1 VSSEGAVHPLLR
13 EALARGVR
21 IDIGRGGHASFA
33 AARAVLEAG
42 IRPFTIG
49 ADVHGYTIKRPVD
62 VAWDAGYFDE
72 RGRSSRGDAAARLGG
87 PVVFSLA
94 QVMNELLGLGFSLTE
109 VVAMATRN
117 AAEVLGLGDEL
128 GSLAPGRVADVTV
141 IACERGAWR
150 VTDSLGATLEIPE
163 RLRPEFCLRA
173 GIVHRADSSLL
184 AESTADVA

>member
-1 VSSEGAVHPLLR
+1 MSKVSKAT
-13 EALARGVR
+13 
-21 IDIGRGGHASFA
+21 A
-33 AARAVLEAG
+33 ANTVLQGPVEDHNE
-42 IRPFTIG
+42 
-49 ADVHGYTIKRPVD
+49 DVHGYTIKRPAD

-72 RGRSSRGDAAARLGG
+72 RGRSSSGDAATRLGG

-109 VVAMATRN
+109 VIAMATRN
-117 AAEVLGLGDEL
+117 AAEALGLGDEL

-141 IACERGAWR
+141 IACEPGAWR

-163 RLRPEFCLRA
+163 RLRPELCLRA
-173 GIVHRADSSLL
+173 GVVHRADSSLL